1 MGNDHNDHFDY
12 ARSLG
17 NIEADLRGLTT
28 KVNEYFE
35 AITGKQT
42 TQEDRIRS
50 LENRQSWQLGVAAAI
65 GTLVGLIPIILSLLN
80 NKGTH

>member
-1 MGNDHNDHFDY
+1 MGNDQHDKFDY

-17 NIEADLRGLTT
+17 NIEGTLAGLST
-28 KVNEYFE
+28 KVDEFFK
-35 AITGKQT
+35 AIGEKHDSH
-42 TQEDRIRS
+42 ESRIRS

-80 NKGTH
+80 SKGTH